1 KHHAERQISSEEE
14 QRCKVERQG
23 IAPRPGADNDA
34 DQRRDTDDRERE
46 TPAARPQVA
55 LRNGACVEC
64 DRNGERERQYHENC
78 NDEPWNPRVS
88 PIPKLSFALVYDPA
102 GSQQRVAEHQAD
114 TREDRKRMH
123 PIEGMAREMS
133 VNDGNSPHHRADRRP
148 LDECD
153 DRGSDEQSPVPWP
166 ERVFRALAELE
177 GDTPED

>member
-1 KHHAERQISSEEE
+1 MKRQVVAPSAHA
-14 QRCKVERQG
+14 
-23 IAPRPGADNDA
+23 DDDA

-64 DRNGERERQYHENC
+64 DGDGERERQYHENRD
-78 NDEPWNPRVS
+78 DEPWNPRVS

-102 GSQQRVAEHQAD
+102 GSEQRVAEHQAN

-133 VNDGNSPHHRADRRP
+133 VDDGNSPHHRAYRRP

-153 DRGSDEQSPVPWP
+153 DGGSDEQSPVP
-166 ERVFRALAELE
+166 
-177 GDTPED
+177 